1 MSNNNYPPWIN
12 NDAFILT
19 VLTLFGAG
27 CSYVLKYFLISRCS
41 VIRCCC
47 LECRRIPVDLTP
59 TQVDNF

>member
-1 MSNNNYPPWIN
+1 MTNNVPQWIH

-19 VLTLFGAG
+19 LIALMGAG

-41 VIRCCC
+41 VVRCCC
-47 LECRRIPVDLTP
+47 LECRRIPIDLTP